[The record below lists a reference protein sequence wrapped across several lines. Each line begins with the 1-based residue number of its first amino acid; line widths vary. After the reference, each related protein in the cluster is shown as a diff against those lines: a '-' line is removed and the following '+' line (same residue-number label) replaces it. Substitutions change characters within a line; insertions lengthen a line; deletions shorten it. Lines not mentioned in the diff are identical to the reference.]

1 MLRPIVFAFV
11 TLVSAPL
18 LAPAQAQLLP
28 PGGIP
33 GGQDGYMQAQ
43 AQGQDAA
50 GLLLRIDRLE
60 NQVRTLTGQVEQSQF
75 QVKRLE
81 DTLRKFQQDVEL
93 RFQDASG
100 RPAARPAPAPA
111 PNGQRRG
118 DLAPETGAEPPLAA
132 EQPPLRTARRG
143 DAFDPTAEPTA
154 PGAPRQLGTLSVDP
168 AAPAGRSSGPYAG
181 PLGTDTDPDA
191 PLDLLQRGSG
201 PRSSALSSGPEV
213 IQAPPQVG
221 RAPQADSAGPT
232 MASIAPPAGP
242 REEFDLASSS
252 LKDGHYEAAET
263 GFRTFLQKYPK
274 DRLAADATFNLGES
288 FYRRS
293 RPREAAEQYFKVS
306 TDFARS
312 ARAPEALIKL
322 GLSLEKLGAREQA
335 CAAYSEV
342 GRKYPNTST
351 ALRTTAERESKRA
364 QC

>member
-1 MLRPIVFAFV
+1 
-11 TLVSAPL
+11 
-18 LAPAQAQLLP
+18 
-28 PGGIP
+28 
-33 GGQDGYMQAQ
+33 
-43 AQGQDAA
+43 
-50 GLLLRIDRLE
+50 
-60 NQVRTLTGQVEQSQF
+60 
-75 QVKRLE
+75 
-81 DTLRKFQQDVEL
+81 
-93 RFQDASG
+93 
-100 RPAARPAPAPA
+100 
-111 PNGQRRG
+111 
-118 DLAPETGAEPPLAA
+118 
-132 EQPPLRTARRG
+132 
-143 DAFDPTAEPTA
+143 
-154 PGAPRQLGTLSVDP
+154 
-168 AAPAGRSSGPYAG
+168 
-181 PLGTDTDPDA
+181 
-191 PLDLLQRGSG
+191 
-201 PRSSALSSGPEV
+201 
-213 IQAPPQVG
+213 
-221 RAPQADSAGPT
+221 